1 MLQAIARHYTP
12 ARAFGL
18 AAALALLWGWQAQLS
33 RVLTPERGLGYL
45 LGIVGGSAMLML
57 LLYPARKRARWL
69 RVIGGVPEWFKLHMI
84 LGVFGPICILFHANF
99 SLGATNSNV
108 ALFCMLAVAGS
119 GVIGRYFYTR
129 LHAHLDGR
137 QASLVELQSI
147 ADTLSQ
153 QASVVAI
160 LPDLLAAIE
169 QEEQNL
175 LEPAHGPV
183 GRVFH
188 VFMVG
193 LRALLARW
201 RLHRLIDRS
210 VTESARRSATLAQ
223 HAERLATTARRYA
236 DRRLD
241 ASRRVA
247 EFRVYTRLFSLWH
260 VLHVPL
266 FIMLLIAGIVHV
278 ISVQIY

>member
-1 MLQAIARHYTP
+1 MLQAISRHYTP

-18 AAALALLWGWQAQLS
+18 AAALVLLWGWQAQLG

-45 LGIVGGSAMLML
+45 FGIVGGCAMLML

-119 GVIGRYFYTR
+119 GIVGRYFYTR
-129 LHAHLDGR
+129 LHAQLDGR
-137 QASLVELQSI
+137 QANLAELQNI

-153 QASVVAI
+153 QASVVAV

-169 QEEQNL
+169 HEEQHL
-175 LEPAHGPV
+175 LAPAHGPI

-188 VFMVG
+188 VFTVG
-193 LRALLARW
+193 LRAMFARW
-201 RLHRLIDRS
+201 RLHRLINRS
-210 VTESARRSATLAQ
+210 VAESAGRSATLAQ

>member
-1 MLQAIARHYTP
+1 MMRAITRQYTP
-12 ARAFGL
+12 ARVFGL
-18 AAALALLWGWQAQLS
+18 AALLVLLWGRQAELG
-33 RVLTPERGLGYL
+33 RLITPERGLGYL
-45 LGIVGGSAMLML
+45 LGIVGGSAMVML
-57 LLYPARKRARWL
+57 LLYPARKRATWL
-69 RVIGGVPEWFKLHMI
+69 RFIGGVPEWFRLHMI
-84 LGVFGPICILFHANF
+84 LGVVGPICILFHANF
-99 SLGATNSNV
+99 SLGAANSNV

-119 GVIGRYFYTR
+119 GVVGRYFYTR
-129 LHAHLDGR
+129 LHAKLDGR
-137 QASLVELQSI
+137 QANLAELQSI
-147 ADTLSQ
+147 ADTLTQ
-153 QASVVAI
+153 QATVVSV

-169 QEEQNL
+169 SEEQHL

-183 GRVFH
+183 GRLFH

-193 LRALLARW
+193 IRGVLARW
-201 RLHRLIDRS
+201 RLHRLIERT
-210 VTESARRSATLAQ
+210 VAQAARQSPTLAA
-223 HAERLATTARRYA
+223 HADRLAATARRYA

-266 FIMLLIAGIVHV
+266 FIMLLIAGVVHV

>member
-1 MLQAIARHYTP
+1 M
-12 ARAFGL
+12 
-18 AAALALLWGWQAQLS
+18 
-33 RVLTPERGLGYL
+33 V
-45 LGIVGGSAMLML
+45 ML
-57 LLYPARKRARWL
+57 LLYPARKRVTWL
-69 RVIGGVPEWFKLHMI
+69 RFIGGVPEWFRLHMI
-84 LGVFGPICILFHANF
+84 LGVVGPICILFHANF
-99 SLGATNSNV
+99 SLGAANSNV

-119 GVIGRYFYTR
+119 GIVGRYFYTR
-129 LHAHLDGR
+129 LHAQLDGR
-137 QASLVELQSI
+137 QANLAELKNI
-147 ADTLSQ
+147 AETLTQ
-153 QASVVAI
+153 QATVVSV

-169 QEEQNL
+169 SEEKHL

-183 GRVFH
+183 GRLFH

-193 LRALLARW
+193 IRGVFARW
-201 RLHRLIDRS
+201 RLHRLIERT
-210 VTESARRSATLAQ
+210 VAQAARQSPTLTA
-223 HAERLATTARRYA
+223 HAGRLAATARRYA

-266 FIMLLIAGIVHV
+266 FIMLLIAGVVHV

>member
-1 MLQAIARHYTP
+1 MIQAITRQYTS

-18 AAALALLWGWQAQLS
+18 AALLVLLWGRQAQLG
-33 RVLTPERGLGYL
+33 RLITPERGIGYI
-45 LGIVGGSAMLML
+45 LGIVGGSAMVLL
-57 LLYPARKRARWL
+57 LLYPARKRATWL
-69 RVIGGVPEWFKLHMI
+69 RFIGGVPEWFRLHMI
-84 LGVFGPICILFHANF
+84 LGVVGPICILFHANF
-99 SLGATNSNV
+99 SLGAANSNV

-119 GVIGRYFYTR
+119 GVVGRYFYTR

-137 QASLVELQSI
+137 QANLAELQNI
-147 ADTLSQ
+147 ADTLTQ
-153 QASVVAI
+153 QTSVVSV
-160 LPDLLAAIE
+160 LPDLLTAVE
-169 QEEQNL
+169 REEKHL

-183 GRVFH
+183 GRLFH
-188 VFMVG
+188 VVTVG
-193 LRALLARW
+193 IRAVFARW
-201 RLHRLIDRS
+201 RLHRLIERA
-210 VTESARRSATLAQ
+210 VAQAARQSPTLAA
-223 HAERLATTARRYA
+223 HAARLATTARRYA

-266 FIMLLIAGIVHV
+266 FIMLLIAGVVHV

>member
-1 MLQAIARHYTP
+1 MMHAVARHYTP

-18 AAALALLWGWQAQLS
+18 ATVLVLLWGWQAQLS
-33 RVLTPERGLGYL
+33 RLITPERGLGYI
-45 LGIVGGSAMLML
+45 LGIVGGSAMLL
-57 LLYPARKRARWL
+57 LLIYPARKRARWL
-69 RVIGGVPEWFKLHMI
+69 RFVGGVPGWFRLHMI
-84 LGVFGPICILFHANF
+84 LGVVGPICILYHATF

-119 GVIGRYFYTR
+119 GVVGRYFYTR

-137 QASLVELQSI
+137 EASLAELQNI
-147 ADTLSQ
+147 ADTLTQ
-153 QASVVAI
+153 QASVVTV
-160 LPDLLAAIE
+160 LPDLLEAIE
-169 QEEQNL
+169 REEQHL
-175 LEPAHGPV
+175 VEPAHGPL

-188 VFMVG
+188 IFLVGIRGVF
-193 LRALLARW
+193 ARW
-201 RLHRLIDRS
+201 RLHRLIDRAIAQA
-210 VTESARRSATLAQ
+210 ARQSATVAA
-223 HAERLATTARRYA
+223 HAERLASTARRYA

-247 EFRVYTRLFSLWH
+247 EFRMYTRLFSLWH

-266 FIMLLIAGIVHV
+266 FIMLLIAGVVHV

>member
-1 MLQAIARHYTP
+1 MLRAVARQYTP

-18 AAALALLWGWQAQLS
+18 AALALLLWGRQAQLG
-33 RVLTPERGLGYL
+33 RLITPERGIGYM
-45 LGIVGGSAMLML
+45 LGIVGGSAMLL
-57 LLYPARKRARWL
+57 LLAYPARKRLSWL
-69 RVIGGVPEWFKLHMI
+69 RFIGGVPEWFRLHMI
-84 LGVFGPICILFHANF
+84 LGVVGPICILFHADF
-99 SLGATNSNV
+99 SLGAANSNV

-119 GVIGRYFYTR
+119 GVVGRYFYTR
-129 LHAHLDGR
+129 LHARLDGR
-137 QASLVELQSI
+137 QANLAELKSI

-153 QASVVAI
+153 QASVVTV
-160 LPDLLAAIE
+160 LPELMEAIE
-169 QEEQNL
+169 REERQL

-183 GRVFH
+183 GRAFH
-188 VFMVG
+188 VITVG
-193 LRALLARW
+193 IRGIFARW
-201 RLHRLIDRS
+201 RLHRLIDRT
-210 VTESARRSATLAQ
+210 VARAARESATLAA
-223 HAERLATTARRYA
+223 HAARLAATARRYA